1 APNFDTILKETKL
14 PYRLLQSILEI
25 LERTNIISVLKSE
38 EYKVWRY
45 QPAVD
50 TDLLT
55 TTYVLQAIE
64 DLGVDNEVKMLKTD
78 AYAEIEKGLLINKD
92 RLLKEI

>member
-1 APNFDTILKETKL
+1 M
-14 PYRLLQSILEI
+14 LQSILANLI
-25 LERTNIISVLKSE
+25 DANIVSVVTTE
-38 EYKVWRY
+38 EYKLSRY

-55 TTYVLQAIE
+55 TTHVLQTME
-64 DLGVDNEVKMLKTD
+64 DLGVDGEINILKTD
-78 AYAEIEKGLLINKD
+78 AYAEIEKGLLINDD